1 LNFRTY
7 TPAGYADYADYKKI
21 SLLTF
26 FNQLISNLHCQRSL
40 QEIFF
45 ENILKMIVIVMGVSG
60 SGKSTI
66 AEGISQTLKLPL
78 YDADDFH
85 PITNIKKMATGQP
98 LNDEDRKPW
107 LEELAN
113 HLANCELEKGAVL
126 ACSALKERYREVL
139 ASKVQSSKLI
149 YLDGNFDLIFNRMN
163 NRKGHFMKAEMLQSQ
178 FDALEIPIYGLHVD
192 ISKPIEEIIETITQY
207 LKF

>member
-1 LNFRTY
+1 MN
-7 TPAGYADYADYKKI
+7 KV
-21 SLLTF
+21 LLALLSNNSKHGTGQTENDVRREV

-107 LEELAN
+107 LEE
-113 HLANCELEKGAVL
+113 
-126 ACSALKERYREVL
+126 
-139 ASKVQSSKLI
+139 
-149 YLDGNFDLIFNRMN
+149 
-163 NRKGHFMKAEMLQSQ
+163 
-178 FDALEIPIYGLHVD
+178 
-192 ISKPIEEIIETITQY
+192 
-207 LKF
+207 